1 MCVKTQPPLW
11 ERRGLVLTELQQWAI
26 WVFPEHDRGTLQR
39 VILNILFRCVSTVG
53 DSLKGIWLQIQCG
66 TYLLPDEKDKETAI
80 DGTFFTDPVS

>member
-1 MCVKTQPPLW
+1 
-11 ERRGLVLTELQQWAI
+11 
-26 WVFPEHDRGTLQR
+26 
-39 VILNILFRCVSTVG
+39 VSTVG